1 MAGLHLRPR
10 EETRMFGSAEGAGFW
25 IGFLILVL
33 VLLFVDLYWFH
44 RRPHAI
50 GVREALW
57 SVAFWVGLAALFN
70 VYVLLQLGTKSAL
83 EFATGYL
90 VEEALSVD
98 NVFVFLVILRY
109 FQVEPRYQH
118 RVLFYGIL
126 GAIVLRGLFI
136 LTGAALLSRFHWVIY
151 VFGAFL
157 VFTGIKIAI
166 QKELGVHPE
175 HNPILRWLRRVIP
188 ITKDYHGSKFFVRH
202 PEGIAATP
210 LLAVLVMIE
219 TTDVVFALDSIPAIF
234 GVTRDPF
241 IVVTSNIFAILGLRA
256 LFFLLAGIMVKF
268 RFLKYGLGAVL
279 LFIGVKMLISWYVE
293 IPIGVSLGV
302 VALLLGGSIGLSF
315 LWPAPTEDVGS
326 RKEQRARR
334 RKASTDNREQD
345 HNA

>member
-1 MAGLHLRPR
+1 
-10 EETRMFGSAEGAGFW
+10 MFGSAEGAGFW
-25 IGFLILVL
+25 IGFLIFVL
-33 VLLFVDLYWFH
+33 VLLAVDLYWFH

-70 VYVLLQLGTKSAL
+70 VYVLIELGPKSAL
-83 EFATGYL
+83 EFTTGYL
-90 VEEALSVD
+90 VEEALSFD
-98 NVFVFLVILRY
+98 NVFVFIVILRY
-109 FQVEPRYQH
+109 FQVEPKYQH

-136 LTGAALLSRFHWVIY
+136 LTGTALISRFHWILY

-166 QKELGVHPE
+166 QKEIGVHPE
-175 HNPILRWLRRVIP
+175 QNPILRWLRRMIP

-202 PEGIAATP
+202 ADGIAATP
-210 LLAVLVMIE
+210 LLAVLIMIE
-219 TTDVVFALDSIPAIF
+219 TTDVVFALDSIPAVF

-241 IVVTSNIFAILGLRA
+241 IVATSNIFAILGLRA

-279 LFIGVKMLISWYVE
+279 LFIGVKMLLSWYIE

-315 LWPAPTEDVGS
+315 LRPASEDS
-326 RKEQRARR
+326 ALTRKKTHDQR
-334 RKASTDNREQD
+334 
-345 HNA
+345 H